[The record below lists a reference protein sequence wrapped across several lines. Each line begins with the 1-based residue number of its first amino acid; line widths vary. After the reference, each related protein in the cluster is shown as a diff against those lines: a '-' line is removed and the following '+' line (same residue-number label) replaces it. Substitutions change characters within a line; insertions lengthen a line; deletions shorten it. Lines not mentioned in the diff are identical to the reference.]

1 MTTTLT
7 TAAVR
12 PILALDLGK
21 YKSVACLYHAA
32 DAHVFHT
39 FATHRD
45 AIVRLLDRHQPAVVL
60 LEACLL
66 AGWVHDL
73 CAERG
78 VPCPV
83 ANTSSE
89 AWKFK
94 HLKRK
99 TDRDDALRLAEVYA
113 LGQFP
118 GVAIPAKP
126 VRERR
131 ALIDLRQTLVGRR
144 VAVQNRLRAILVG
157 QGLLAPRGA
166 AAWSAAGLDGFA
178 AHAKPLAD
186 CGPEELWRG
195 RLHLAL
201 TELHQAREL
210 EASVEKKLDELAKQD
225 QATQLLQTIP
235 GVGPRTAEAVAAFLP
250 EPARF
255 RTGKQVSA
263 YGGFVP
269 RQYQSAE
276 TDHRGR
282 ITKRGPRTLRK
293 LLVECAWVMLRYNSW
308 ARAVYQRLTHG
319 GTTRKKQAIVA
330 LARKLLVR
338 CWAMLRD
345 GTAWRADPLPAVP
358 A

>member
-1 MTTTLT
+1 MTTTAE

-32 DAHVFHT
+32 ADHQCHA
-39 FATHRD
+39 FATHRE
-45 AIVRLLDRHQPAVVL
+45 ASVRLLARHRPAGVL

-66 AGWVHDL
+66 AGWVCDL
-73 CAERG
+73 CAAQG
-78 VPCPV
+78 VPCLV

-94 HLKRK
+94 PRKRK

-113 LGQFP
+113 LGTFP
-118 GVAIPAKP
+118 SVAIPVKP
-126 VRERR
+126 VRARR
-131 ALIDLRQTLVGRR
+131 ALIELRQKLVGRR

-157 QGLLAPRGA
+157 QGLRAPRGA
-166 AAWSAAGLDGFA
+166 AAWSTAGLDGFA

-195 RLHLAL
+195 RLHRTLA
-201 TELHQAREL
+201 ELHQVREL
-210 EASVEKKLDELAKQD
+210 EASVAKKLDELGKHD
-225 QATQLLQTIP
+225 QATQRLETIP

-263 YGGFVP
+263 
-269 RQYQSAE
+269 
-276 TDHRGR
+276 
-282 ITKRGPRTLRK
+282 
-293 LLVECAWVMLRYNSW
+293 
-308 ARAVYQRLTHG
+308 
-319 GTTRKKQAIVA
+319 
-330 LARKLLVR
+330 
-338 CWAMLRD
+338 
-345 GTAWRADPLPAVP
+345 
-358 A
+358 